1 MRTTTSS
8 SDRRS
13 IRQAVLTP
21 TIAAL
26 VAVAVLG
33 ACQGD
38 GPVAPGH
45 TVRAAD
51 SSAAKVLIQ
60 VRPGFSLIDWQ
71 LQDANSPH
79 NLLAGG
85 HFHLSGPYNTSLD
98 IIDNVTPN
106 DQDPTTGKFKVTGLL
121 PGAYTLC
128 ETVPPAKYM
137 IPPAPANCFAIT
149 VYAQSS
155 TTLSPIYNWHI
166 PQLDWTVVDPAG
178 NWLYNATFKVY
189 DSTNT
194 AVTIADND
202 PKDLNWNLGRF
213 FVEVP
218 TTGVYKVCETVPT
231 TGFVLPAQ
239 PCKTIYA
246 SGGIQLVG
254 DFVSNPQYSL
264 YIDVSDNLLKPLGG
278 ASFVVKRQGYPN
290 LDFNVTD
297 NFWPDRDS
305 KVGQMFVT
313 VSGTGWY
320 TVCQTSAPYG
330 FDPPSGSAV
339 CKSTYV
345 YYGTPAGM
353 GVFVDTPW
361 PVAR

>member
-8 SDRRS
+8 PDRRLV
-13 IRQAVLTP
+13 RQAVLTP

-26 VAVAVLG
+26 AAVAVLG
-33 ACQGD
+33 ACRGD
-38 GPVAPGH
+38 GPVAPAH
-45 TVRAAD
+45 SVRAAD
-51 SSAAKVLIQ
+51 SAAAKVLVQ

-106 DQDPTTGKFKVTGLL
+106 DQDPTTGKFNVTGLL
-121 PGAYTLC
+121 PGSYTLC
-128 ETVPPAKYM
+128 ETVPSAEYM

-149 VYAQSS
+149 VYAQRS

-194 AVTIADND
+194 AVTIPDND

-231 TGFVLPAQ
+231 TEFVLPAQ
-239 PCKTIYA
+239 PCKTTYA

-264 YIDVSDNLLKPLGG
+264 YIDVSDNLLKPLG
-278 ASFVVKRQGYPN
+278 R
-290 LDFNVTD
+290 
-297 NFWPDRDS
+297 RI
-305 KVGQMFVT
+305 
-313 VSGTGWY
+313 
-320 TVCQTSAPYG
+320 VCREA
-330 FDPPSGSAV
+330 
-339 CKSTYV
+339 
-345 YYGTPAGM
+345 
-353 GVFVDTPW
+353 
-361 PVAR
+361 

>member
-8 SDRRS
+8 PDRRS
-13 IRQAVLTP
+13 VRRAILTP

-26 VAVAVLG
+26 AAVAVLG

-38 GPVAPGH
+38 NPVAPVH
-45 TVRAAD
+45 SARAAD
-51 SSAAKVLIQ
+51 SSAAKVLVQ

-71 LQDANSPH
+71 LRDAVSPYT
-79 NLLAGG
+79 LLAGG
-85 HFHLSGPYNTSLD
+85 HFHLSGPYNTNLD
-98 IIDNVTPN
+98 IVDNVTPN
-106 DQDPTTGKFKVTGLL
+106 DQDPTTGKFSVKGLL

-137 IPPAPANCFAIT
+137 IPAAPGNCFAIT

-155 TTLSPIYNWHI
+155 TTLSPISNFHI

-213 FVEVP
+213 LVEVP
-218 TTGVYKVCETVPT
+218 TNGVYKVCETVPT
-231 TGFVLPAQ
+231 TGFALPAQ

-264 YIDVSDNLLKPLGG
+264 YINVTDNLLKPLGG
-278 ASFVVKRQGYPN
+278 ASLVVKRDGYPN
-290 LDFNVTD
+290 LDFSVTD
-297 NFWPDRDS
+297 NFSPDRDA
-305 KVGQMFVT
+305 KVGQMFVA
-313 VSGTGWY
+313 VSGAGWY
-320 TVCQTSAPYG
+320 TVCQTDAPYG

-345 YYGTPAGM
+345 NYGTPAGM